1 MTRMERRRIRRR
13 RARIRLATVAAVA
26 LAVVG
31 CGAFTMAGLTV
42 EVTEASGPEVEK
54 LVFQTVMDEGP
65 EAAAEDQAVYE
76 EDPLEAEK
84 IEQALVEQGYFRD
97 DVPLSYEDQDF
108 LHTACNES
116 GVPYALALA
125 VIQKETGFRNVLGDD
140 GASAGYMQVQER
152 WHRDRMERLGV
163 KGRVSTAGMSWR
175 TTGHGR
181 SWSAMMSAVSR
192 AEQRLGIR
200 VPEDLAEEAVA
211 LTKRKMEV
219 KGFPPEYEE
228 LLLEDEIVEACL
240 RCAINRR
247 YCECA

>member
-31 CGAFTMAGLTV
+31 RGPFTMAGLTV

-163 KGRVSTAGMSWR
+163 KDLNHPFGNFRVGC
-175 TTGHGR
+175 
-181 SWSAMMSAVSR
+181 
-192 AEQRLGIR
+192 
-200 VPEDLAEEAVA
+200 DFLAELMERYTVEEA
-211 LTKRKMEV
+211 LTAYNRGKPGQSEYSRDVMENYGAW
-219 KGFPPEYEE
+219 KE
-228 LLLEDEIVEACL
+228 LVGDDVSGIKS
-240 RCAINRR
+240 
-247 YCECA
+247 